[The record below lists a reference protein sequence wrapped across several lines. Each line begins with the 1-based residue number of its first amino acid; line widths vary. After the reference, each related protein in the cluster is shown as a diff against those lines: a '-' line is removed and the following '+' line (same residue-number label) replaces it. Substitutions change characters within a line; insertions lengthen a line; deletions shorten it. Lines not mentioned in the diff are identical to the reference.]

1 MEKLLQLAIAFAQV
15 GIGAFGG
22 GLSTLPL
29 IEHQLVEKMHWLT
42 PEGFSQ
48 VLALAQVTPGPIAI
62 NAATLVGYQQGGFVG
77 SLVATAAL
85 VGAPLAIV
93 TLVLALVGR
102 ASAEGAAVLQKA
114 IAPLVAALLT
124 LAMVPPIRSTVAN
137 GPWILALF
145 FICVPLITKV
155 ALFKK
160 YPILLFIAAGCAA
173 LVLPG

>member
-29 IEHQLVEKMHWLT
+29 IEHQLVTKMHWLS

-62 NAATLVGYQQGGFVG
+62 NAATLVGYQQAGFAGSVVATA
-77 SLVATAAL
+77 SLVA
-85 VGAPLAIV
+85 APLAIV
-93 TLVLALVGR
+93 TLVLAVLGR
-102 ASAEGAAVLQKA
+102 APADKAVVFQKA
-114 IAPLVAALLT
+114 IAPMVAALLT
-124 LAMVPPIRSTVAN
+124 LAMVPPIRETILN
-137 GPWILALF
+137 GLPIVALF
-145 FICVPLITKV
+145 LVSIPLITKV

-160 YPILLFIAAGCAA
+160 YPILLFLLMGGIA
-173 LVLPG
+173 LVMPG